1 MTLFA
6 LRVIGPVEKKFTEK
20 FKNRWRNRR
29 RKNHVISAIAA
40 KRKKNKKF
48 LKVAGG
54 GPIPD
59 GTVVDAVGKA
69 ARTI

>member
-1 MTLFA
+1 
-6 LRVIGPVEKKFTEK
+6 VEKKFTEK
-20 FKNRWRNRR
+20 IKNRWRNRG
-29 RKNHVISAIAA
+29 RKNSVIYAIAR

-59 GTVVDAVGKA
+59 GTVVDAVGNE
-69 ARTI
+69 ARTF